1 MRGMDESA
9 EWSEGVFG
17 DAELGDVRRTSRL
30 VVMATQAVRRPSGKV
45 SEVYDSAAER
55 QGAYD
60 FIESPHTETKAIGAA
75 MARSTARRCA
85 EHDWVY
91 VPIDGTSV
99 KVWDGTSGRK
109 DFGAIGTY
117 TNGATGVK
125 VNNALALTPDG
136 VPVGMAAQVWWN
148 RPRKRVKKHTHRN
161 RQPLDQKETH
171 HLITCIDQ
179 VIESFAKHAP
189 NTKCWFQMDRGC
201 DAHYVLVHLANSGHF
216 FTVRSQSLRRMLS
229 GRRKA
234 WVKETVRKE
243 PVLGEFLLDLP
254 ETESRPARRAKI
266 AVRAKHVTL
275 RLRDRWKTKSI
286 DLPINVVLVQEEGR
300 ARNRVNWLLLTNQP
314 ISTYEEVMAVVHGYT
329 QRWRIEEL
337 HKTWKTGACNVESAQ
352 LHTSERVV
360 RWATLLI
367 AVAARIERLKR
378 LARSSPDLSAA
389 EELTGSEIEALVL
402 LKSRRRKKNEQ
413 ISDNPTI
420 AEATLWIAEMGGY
433 TGKSSG
439 GPPGSITIARGLE
452 RLGIAAEI
460 VALQKLR

>member
-1 MRGMDESA
+1 MDEFA

-30 VVMATQAVRRPSGKV
+30 VLMAKQAARRPSGKV
-45 SEVYDSAAER
+45 SEVYDSASER

-60 FIESPHTETKAIGAA
+60 FIESRHGTAKATGDA

-91 VPIDGTSV
+91 VPLDGTSV
-99 KVWDGTSGRK
+99 KVWDGTGRK
-109 DFGAIGTY
+109 NFGAIGTY
-117 TNGATGVK
+117 RNGAKGLK

-136 VPVGMAAQVWWN
+136 VPVGIAAQVWWS
-148 RPRKRVKKHTHRN
+148 RPRRPVKKHTHRN
-161 RQPLDQKETH
+161 RQPLKSKETQ
-171 HLITCIDQ
+171 HLLTCIDR
-179 VIESFAKHAP
+179 VVEAFAEYAP
-189 NTKCWFQMDRGC
+189 DTKCWFQMDRGC

-216 FTVRSQSLRRMLS
+216 FTVRSQSLRRMLT
-229 GRRKA
+229 GKRKA
-234 WVKETVRKE
+234 WVKETLRKE
-243 PVLGEFLLDLP
+243 PVLGRFLLDLP
-254 ETESRPARRAKI
+254 ETESRSARRATI

-275 RLRDRWKTKSI
+275 RLRDRWKTKKI

-300 ARNRVNWLLLTNQP
+300 HRDRVDWLLLTNQP

-337 HKTWKTGACNVESAQ
+337 HKTWKTGACNVESTQ
-352 LHTSERVV
+352 LHSSERVV
-360 RWATLLI
+360 CWATLLI

-378 LARSSPDLSAA
+378 LARASPNLSAT
-389 EELTGSEIEALVL
+389 EELTESEIEALVL
-402 LKSRRRKKNEQ
+402 LKRSTKKKTEQ

-420 AEATLWIAEMGGY
+420 AQATLWIAELGGY

-452 RLGIAAEI
+452 RLGIAAKV